1 MYKKYYNVISHLLY
15 LFKKEFKNNR
25 QKDKISKNRR
35 IERRDIVVKSKNSLP
50 TTSKKKQRYLKIIGT
65 KFSLITR

>member
-1 MYKKYYNVISHLLY
+1 MDKKYNVISHLLY

-35 IERRDIVVKSKNSLP
+35 IERRDIVVKSKNSFP
-50 TTSKKKQRYLKIIGT
+50 TTSKKSKDI
-65 KFSLITR
+65 